1 MTQSTPDF
9 LTSLRDVLPRTESLI
24 DGKWIEPVET
34 VTVLDKYTGTPIAEV
49 GEASTLQVE
58 QAVTVARQAADGP
71 IPDPMSRARS
81 LRKAADLLE
90 SRRAAVAT
98 LLTAEA
104 GFPIAD
110 AQNEIDRAIVTLNL
124 SAEAGLRLVGDM
136 VPFAASPGAHRRIGF
151 TQRFPVG
158 VVCAI
163 TPFNSPLNT
172 VLHKVGPAYA
182 GGNAVILKPS
192 ALTPLTAA
200 ALAEI
205 LLEADVPPA
214 FLSLL
219 HGEGDRVGTALLE
232 NQGID
237 FYTFTGSTRVGRIIQ
252 AAAGLRRTQMELGSI
267 ASTIV
272 CADADI
278 DRAIPKIINAGFRK
292 AGQVCTSVQRLYVQE
307 AVANEV
313 LDKLCTAVGRLV
325 AGDPRDPGTHL
336 GPLISRQAAERSI
349 EWIEAALQQG
359 ARLHC
364 GGTRDG
370 SVVQPTVLT
379 DVPDAAQ
386 AWCQEAFAPIVALRP
401 FERLDEALAGANST
415 PYGLSAGIFTSDI
428 NAAMQAAGRL
438 RFGSV
443 HVNEASSARADVMP
457 FGGVKHSGF
466 GREGPDYAIREMTEE
481 RLLTINP

>member
-1 MTQSTPDF
+1 MTQQQTDF
-9 LTSLRDVLPRTESLI
+9 MTQLRAVLPRTESLI
-24 DGKWIEPVET
+24 NGKWVEPAQALP
-34 VTVLDKYTGTPIAEV
+34 VLDKFTTQEITTIGA
-49 GEASTLQVE
+49 ASVE
-58 QAVTVARQAADGP
+58 QVNQAVAVARAAADAGV
-71 IPDPMSRARS
+71 PDPTSRANV
-81 LRKAADLLE
+81 L
-90 SRRAAVAT
+90 RRAAELLADRREAVAT

-104 GFPIAD
+104 GFTSPD
-110 AQNEIDRAIVTLNL
+110 AHNEIDRALVTLGL

-136 VPFAASPGAHRRIGF
+136 VPFAASPGAHRCLGF

-172 VLHKVGPAYA
+172 VIHKVGPAFA

-192 ALTPLTAA
+192 AFTPLTAA

-205 LLEADVPPA
+205 LLEAGMPPE
-214 FLSLL
+214 FLSVL
-219 HGEGDRVGTALLE
+219 HGEGDTVGTALLQ
-232 NQGID
+232 NPDID
-237 FYTFTGSTRVGRIIQ
+237 FYTFTGSTRVGTIIQ

-267 ASTIV
+267 ASTII

-278 DRAIPKIINAGFRK
+278 DRAIPKIVNAGFRK
-292 AGQVCTSVQRLYVQE
+292 AGQVCTSVQRLYVAESVQD
-307 AVANEV
+307 EV
-313 LDKLCTAVGRLV
+313 LEKLRSAAQALV

>member
-1 MTQSTPDF
+1 MTQGEPDF
-9 LTSLRDVLPRTESLI
+9 MPALRAVLPRTECLI
-24 DGKWIEPVET
+24 NGRWVAGVRGIPVF
-34 VTVLDKYTGTPIAEV
+34 DKYTGATVAEV
-49 GEASTLQVE
+49 TEAAGTQVKE
-58 QAVTVARQAADGP
+58 AVAVARSAADGD
-71 IPDPMSRARS
+71 IPDPAERARV
-81 LRKAADLLE
+81 LRNAAGLLDA
-90 SRRAAVAT
+90 RRASIAA

-104 GFPIAD
+104 GFTAPD
-110 AQNEIDRAIVTLNL
+110 AQNEIDRAIVTLGL
-124 SAEAGLRLVGDM
+124 SAEACLRLQGDL
-136 VPFAASPGAHRRIGF
+136 VPFAASPGAHRRVGF

-200 ALAEI
+200 ALADI
-205 LLEADVPPA
+205 LLEAGMPPG
-214 FLSLL
+214 FLALI
-219 HGEGDRVGTALLE
+219 HGEGDTVGAALLAE
-232 NQGID
+232 EGID

-278 DRAIPKIINAGFRK
+278 DRAIPKIVNAGFRK
-292 AGQVCTSVQRLYVQE
+292 AGQVCTSVQRLYVE
-307 AVANEV
+307 ASVKDEV
-313 LDKLCTAVGRLV
+313 LEKLCKAASALV
-325 AGDPRDPGTHL
+325 AGDPRSPETVI
-336 GPLISRQAAERSI
+336 GPLISRAAAERTEDGIRS
-349 EWIEAALQQG
+349 AVARG
-359 ARLHC
+359 AMVQC
-364 GGTRDG
+364 GGTRIG
-370 SVVQPTVLT
+370 SVVSPTVLT
-379 DVPDAAQ
+379 GVPERSD
-386 AWCQEAFAPIVALRP
+386 AWCREAFAPIMSLRP
-401 FERLDEALAGANST
+401 FAAVDEAFSDANST
-415 PYGLSAGIFTSDI
+415 PYGLSVGVFTRNIDT
-428 NAAMQAAGRL
+428 AMKAGRTL
-438 RFGSV
+438 RFGSI